1 MDIFLNS
8 LQYTIPS
15 IVVMLTAYL
24 LIKQF
29 YDKEIR
35 QQKHELLMNNQ
46 KLITPVRLQ
55 AYERMILL
63 LERISP
69 ENLLT
74 RVYTSGMTINVFK
87 ASLLQNIR
95 SEFDHNLSQQIYISS
110 ESWDVIKLAKEN
122 MVKLL
127 NIAAKNLGPSA
138 QANDLSRTILEM
150 YLKVDS
156 PPLKVAI
163 EKLKNEFS
171 NTFNN

>member
-1 MDIFLNS
+1 MDLLLNS

-29 YDKEIR
+29 IDKEMR

-55 AYERMILL
+55 AYERIILL

-74 RVYTSGMTINVFK
+74 RVYSPGMTIKVFK
-87 ASLLQNIR
+87 LSLLQNIR
-95 SEFDHNLSQQIYISS
+95 SEFDHNLSQQIYISA
-110 ESWDVIKLAKEN
+110 ESWEVIRLAKEN
-122 MVKLL
+122 MIKLL
-127 NIAAKNLGPSA
+127 NIAATNLGPSA
-138 QANDLSRTILEM
+138 KANDLSRTILEM
-150 YLKVDS
+150 YIKVDA

-171 NTFNN
+171 NTFND